1 MIDPPNKLDEFALTI
16 ENAEGKKK
24 QILFETPKIV
34 NYNAIQIE
42 LENFANSI
50 NNGKKAIVS
59 LEDAT
64 KALKVAYSI
73 INSM

>member
-1 MIDPPNKLDEFALTI
+1 MIN
-16 ENAEGKKK
+16 
-24 QILFETPKIV
+24 PKII

-50 NNGKKAIVS
+50 NNNKKTVVS

>member
-1 MIDPPNKLDEFALTI
+1 MLKER
-16 ENAEGKKK
+16 KKK
-24 QILFETPKIV
+24 ILFEAPKIT

-50 NNGKKAIVS
+50 NNNKKSIVS

-64 KALKVAYSI
+64 KALKVAYSV